1 MRAKYVSYDKR
12 KQPEEISKVI
22 GSVIE
27 NATVNVDVRQGE
39 LVAEWNTFVPQDWTR
54 GTPIGVRD
62 GILLV
67 TVSDGAS
74 ASLLRYQER
83 ALLTAIQGRFGNDVC
98 TRIRLKVV
106 PTKEDDGSGTAQEN
120 KGL

>member
-1 MRAKYVSYDKR
+1 MRAKYVNYDKR
-12 KQPEEISKVI
+12 RQPEEISSVI

-27 NATVNVDVRQGE
+27 NATVDVDVRQGE
-39 LVAEWNTFVPQDWTR
+39 LVAEWSTFVPEDWTR

-62 GILLV
+62 GTLLV
-67 TVSDGAS
+67 TVPDGAS

-83 ALLTAIQGRFGNDVC
+83 ALLEAIQERFGSDVC

-106 PTKEDDGSGTAQEN
+106 PTKNDGLSGDRPRE
-120 KGL
+120 